1 MPTVPRY
8 GEQHVETRPL
18 PGVRG
23 PTNLPAG
30 AAGVAT
36 DFGLERG
43 LDSVERAFGQLYER
57 EVEKANKV
65 ALTGAAAR
73 LAELETRIM
82 YDPKQGVLNMR
93 GARSL
98 EGKKFLD
105 DEWTK
110 GTGEIEGGL
119 ATENQRLA
127 FRQSVAE
134 RTPSLHRALTQH
146 TASEMEKYDAEQ
158 TNALLTNETNA
169 ATAAAIKGVSF
180 LNAADRAT
188 QSIERQRIAVKEF
201 AERRGLPP
209 EQAKVMM
216 ERTTSGTHAA
226 VIEQMAANNDDMTAK
241 QYFDE
246 FKDQLVGDDLTKMTK
261 LVQDGSLRGE
271 AQRQSDLIV
280 GKYKDNRDAA
290 MEAIKKIKNPEL
302 RDKTREYVINE
313 YNVQDAIE
321 RDKREKNYLDAAN
334 IIEPFVKSG
343 KPFLAQDVVPE
354 NLWGKLTLEQRNAL
368 GRRAGDRENDYRAFH
383 EFIDMTP
390 QEMGKLNRDQFETMY
405 WSKFDNANRTRAE
418 AMWAAARDGV
428 RTGRFDPKTTA
439 DITFKDQ
446 VNMTLQKLGF
456 VPRNE
461 APSKYN
467 ERQYQLWADFYAA
480 ATFEKDKREAA
491 KGKPLT
497 SEEIQ
502 GVINETAR
510 RVWYDDGGWLGRESR
525 KLVAAPVERDDNN
538 RTKVSY
544 NNIPADQVEQARI
557 AIRGARK
564 TSTRSK
570 IERLYAAAVLGDKKL
585 WDDILKEP

>member
-1 MPTVPRY
+1 
-8 GEQHVETRPL
+8 
-18 PGVRG
+18 
-23 PTNLPAG
+23 
-30 AAGVAT
+30 
-36 DFGLERG
+36 
-43 LDSVERAFGQLYER
+43 
-57 EVEKANKV
+57 
-65 ALTGAAAR
+65 
-73 LAELETRIM
+73 
-82 YDPKQGVLNMR
+82 
-93 GARSL
+93 
-98 EGKKFLD
+98 
-105 DEWTK
+105 
-110 GTGEIEGGL
+110 
-119 ATENQRLA
+119 
-127 FRQSVAE
+127 
-134 RTPSLHRALTQH
+134 
-146 TASEMEKYDAEQ
+146 
-158 TNALLTNETNA
+158 
-169 ATAAAIKGVSF
+169 
-180 LNAADRAT
+180 
-188 QSIERQRIAVKEF
+188 
-201 AERRGLPP
+201 
-209 EQAKVMM
+209 
-216 ERTTSGTHAA
+216 
-226 VIEQMAANNDDMTAK
+226 
-241 QYFDE
+241 
-246 FKDQLVGDDLTKMTK
+246 
-261 LVQDGSLRGE
+261 
-271 AQRQSDLIV
+271 
-280 GKYKDNRDAA
+280 
-290 MEAIKKIKNPEL
+290 
-302 RDKTREYVINE
+302 
-313 YNVQDAIE
+313 
-321 RDKREKNYLDAAN
+321 
-334 IIEPFVKSG
+334 
-343 KPFLAQDVVPE
+343 
-354 NLWGKLTLEQRNAL
+354 
-368 GRRAGDRENDYRAFH
+368 
-383 EFIDMTP
+383 MTP

-525 KLVAAPVERDDNN
+525 KLVAAPVERDDKN
-538 RTKVSY
+538 RPKVSY